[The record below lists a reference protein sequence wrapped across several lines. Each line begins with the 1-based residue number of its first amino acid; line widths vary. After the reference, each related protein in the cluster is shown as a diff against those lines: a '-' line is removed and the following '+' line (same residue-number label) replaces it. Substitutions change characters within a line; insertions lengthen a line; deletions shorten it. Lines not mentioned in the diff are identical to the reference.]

1 MTYNF
6 CSALGRHDNV
16 DFALLVP
23 AETPEY
29 PDLPFASKVHRVL
42 PKWRGSV
49 GRSPSTIFRL
59 LFPRTSPPMHLVH
72 ALVEFPYAIVA
83 NRLARR
89 GGVPYVVSGQGT
101 YSVAP
106 LTRVSD
112 RWLYLPALRGAA
124 TITVPSSYTAASM
137 RSAARAELRIEV
149 LHNAVDAASFE
160 DPGDARILRKRL
172 ELPDDCRILLSVGAI
187 KRRKGFD
194 LLIQAFARIAS
205 SEPNLHLLIAGE
217 GSDSDLVQLANTLG
231 VASRTHFLG
240 QVKQDDLVSLYHA
253 CEVFALLPRNE
264 SWHFEG
270 FGLVFLEA
278 GACGKPVVA
287 SRSGGVSD
295 AVRGNETG
303 LLVDENDP
311 SSAANAIVRLLTDA
325 ALARRLGSA
334 GKDWAQS
341 HSWERYVGRMLDVY
355 QEALD
360 PK

>member
-1 MTYNF
+1 
-6 CSALGRHDNV
+6 
-16 DFALLVP
+16 
-23 AETPEY
+23 
-29 PDLPFASKVHRVL
+29 
-42 PKWRGSV
+42 
-49 GRSPSTIFRL
+49 
-59 LFPRTSPPMHLVH
+59 
-72 ALVEFPYAIVA
+72 
-83 NRLARR
+83 
-89 GGVPYVVSGQGT
+89 
-101 YSVAP
+101 
-106 LTRVSD
+106 
-112 RWLYLPALRGAA
+112 
-124 TITVPSSYTAASM
+124 M